1 MAKYWKITHLT
12 IWWKGW
18 RVTWSIVQKS
28 RKFDLP
34 YICPP
39 APLLPFLPDPR
50 GRNSQA
56 NYEGKIGATCTRERN
71 LFHLAGIF
79 RQRPPGGHPTDR
91 PVVISQRPIHSSL
104 LLRPSWI
111 KLNKRLNAF
120 QGRKN
125 LIDFMKT
132 RRKIIYLFVEFIL
145 RTIFVLENIKKKTRD
160 FVIMKGFNKIF
171 ICILVN
177 FSKFQSKNN
186 NRKFRE

>member
-79 RQRPPGGHPTDR
+79 RQRPPGGHPSDR

-125 LIDFMKT
+125 LIDFMKNS
-132 RRKIIYLFVEFIL
+132 RLSMWPDACSSLVEGDEQL
-145 RTIFVLENIKKKTRD
+145 HPANCQTSMELCHACVA
-160 FVIMKGFNKIF
+160 
-171 ICILVN
+171 
-177 FSKFQSKNN
+177 
-186 NRKFRE
+186 